1 MALEGMDTGLVI
13 GLSNQLKGQADQING
28 VISAINGLVA
38 QLEQNWHG
46 KDATEFASW
55 WNTQH
60 RPNLQRAEEA
70 VRGLGQSAFNNAQ
83 AQINASNS

>member
-13 GLSNQLKGQADQING
+13 QLSQRLRVSADEIDAIVHSIDGLI
-28 VISAINGLVA
+28 A

-60 RPNLQRAEEA
+60 RPSLMRTEEA
-70 VRGLGQSAFNNAQ
+70 IRGLGQSAFNNAQ